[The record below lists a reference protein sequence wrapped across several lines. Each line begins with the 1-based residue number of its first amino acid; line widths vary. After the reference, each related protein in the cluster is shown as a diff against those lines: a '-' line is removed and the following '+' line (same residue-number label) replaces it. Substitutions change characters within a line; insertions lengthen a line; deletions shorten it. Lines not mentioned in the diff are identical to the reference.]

1 MLQTIFFKHF
11 KLAYSIEWI
20 ILNILLFLHICDSF
34 WKNIVFWKSNIN
46 NEMSLCT
53 LVHKYSLS
61 LEWFWNMYQN

>member
-20 ILNILLFLHICDSF
+20 ILNILLFFHICDSF
-34 WKNIVFWKSNIN
+34 WNNIDFWKSNIN
-46 NEMSLCT
+46 YDMSLCT

-61 LEWFWNMYQN
+61 LEWY

>member
-11 KLAYSIEWI
+11 KLAYSIERI

-34 WKNIVFWKSNIN
+34 WNNIDFWKSNIN
-46 NEMSLCT
+46 YDMSLCT

-61 LEWFWNMYQN
+61 LEWY

>member
-11 KLAYSIEWI
+11 EIAYSIEWI

-34 WKNIVFWKSNIN
+34 WKNIVFLKSNIN
-46 NEMSLCT
+46 NEMIMSLCT

-61 LEWFWNMYQN
+61 LEWYENIN

>member
-34 WKNIVFWKSNIN
+34 WNNIDFWKSNITCN
-46 NEMSLCT
+46 YEMSLCS

-61 LEWFWNMYQN
+61 LEWY

>member
-34 WKNIVFWKSNIN
+34 
-46 NEMSLCT
+46 
-53 LVHKYSLS
+53 
-61 LEWFWNMYQN
+61 

>member
-11 KLAYSIEWI
+11 EIAYSIEWI

-34 WKNIVFWKSNIN
+34 WNNIDFWKSNIN
-46 NEMSLCT
+46 YDMSLCT

-61 LEWFWNMYQN
+61 LEWFWNMYYD